1 MSEFRNSPQL
11 FLPLTLLPERLVM
24 RAVLTLR
31 KRRGVVFCAVPGECR
46 RRAAEVHRLRFCR
59 RCVCM
64 CVYVWCVCAFRCA
77 TLWIEGEDELF
88 SPPIGIGL
96 CRPAAEDHRRA
107 CAGGATK
114 WTPRPAHTCAA
125 IRLLAHGGELC
136 PCDLTRLTVSRS
148 SPLKAAYIAYPDRL
162 APCAGYGT
170 TCA

>member
-1 MSEFRNSPQL
+1 
-11 FLPLTLLPERLVM
+11 
-24 RAVLTLR
+24 
-31 KRRGVVFCAVPGECR
+31 
-46 RRAAEVHRLRFCR
+46 
-59 RCVCM
+59 M
-64 CVYVWCVCAFRCA
+64 CVYVWCVCVPSAVPLSGSRVKMNYSV
-77 TLWIEGEDELF
+77 LPSG
-88 SPPIGIGL
+88 S
-96 CRPAAEDHRRA
+96 EDHRRA

-170 TCA
+170 TCAWNKRFKGKGAWQWCSFMGYWKTPITALRLDQYDAQCWKEDKTGLKILRHKIFKSSQVNY